1 MSTALQRFGELQDA
15 WVEQGKSLDNKGRV
29 RLPFRLRRQEW
40 KLSPTADHVNVWQI
54 RRFDGDVKLWNDV
67 LSDATLTHRKG
78 PGLKFALRTMED
90 FESFMRAVHVVAG
103 HGLAALAQFDPEAL
117 AGADDEEF
125 DAIALFG
132 KEGRVKLRIRTHKT
146 RERDSSIT
154 GAKKQAIW
162 DSHLNSNAKCAIS
175 ILPCDTGN
183 MALCLLSA
191 ITVHP

>member
-1 MSTALQRFGELQDA
+1 
-15 WVEQGKSLDNKGRV
+15 
-29 RLPFRLRRQEW
+29 
-40 KLSPTADHVNVWQI
+40 VWQI